1 MKQIFIT
8 LFVLGIACTIFGYF
22 GEKNVKDIR
31 RDTESKLLLLSEAK
45 SVIWSEAKKEVRSTL
60 MKIHF
65 SPISKEIERSY
76 NSIFTFGGFI
86 IYSFG
91 YIQFAE
97 TLLEHTETEEVV
109 FCFFHIRLFL
119 YGVRY
124 RIKLYYV

>member
-60 MKIHF
+60 MQIHF
-65 SPISKEIERSY
+65 SPISKRIERSY
-76 NSIFTFGGFI
+76 NSIFIFGILLSIPLG
-86 IYSFG
+86 IYS
-91 YIQFAE
+91 
-97 TLLEHTETEEVV
+97 LW
-109 FCFFHIRLFL
+109 
-119 YGVRY
+119 
-124 RIKLYYV
+124 KLYLNILRPKK